1 MYITTSSLE
10 PDYIK
15 AGTGGQERFDL
26 SSFKP
31 ENISMCGIIAYL
43 GEKELPIAF
52 FLDAMEKME
61 VLEEEVDRDPLGG
74 HGAGILYISEDGG
87 VILEKVGHTGKDND
101 RPAVRLRNELDK
113 KGLLDAKSDVILAHV
128 RRAASQNKHRTR
140 DKRYSQPYITE
151 CIKGRKIAVIHNG
164 YVANYRELARDFE
177 LPHVFESEDGP
188 DDFIIDSE
196 ILPHLYEELIARGD
210 DPLKMLSLTG
220 FNNEGGNTFFVL
232 DIDGRRSYL
241 FHQGKTRGLFLFRGR
256 DGFLLAS
263 RLRPV
268 EEILKRADLP
278 IKAGIEVAPK
288 TPGSV
293 SIELPYLDVR

>member
-1 MYITTSSLE
+1 
-10 PDYIK
+10 
-15 AGTGGQERFDL
+15 
-26 SSFKP
+26 
-31 ENISMCGIIAYL
+31 MCGIIAYL
-43 GEKELPIAF
+43 GKKELPIAF

-61 VLEEEVDRDPLGG
+61 VLEEKVDRDPLGG
-74 HGAGILYISEDGG
+74 HGAGILYISEDGE
-87 VILEKVGHTGKDND
+87 VILEKVGHNGKDND
-101 RPAVRLRNELDK
+101 RPAVRLKNELDK
-113 KGLLDAKSDVILAHV
+113 KGLLDAKSNVILAHV

-151 CIKGRKIAVIHNG
+151 CINGRKIAVIHNG

-177 LPHVFESEDGP
+177 LPHVFESEEGS